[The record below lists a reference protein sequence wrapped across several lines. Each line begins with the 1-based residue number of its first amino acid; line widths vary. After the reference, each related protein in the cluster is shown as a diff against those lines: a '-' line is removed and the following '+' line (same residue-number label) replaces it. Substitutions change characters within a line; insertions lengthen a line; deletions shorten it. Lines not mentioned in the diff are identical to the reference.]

1 MLPPRSK
8 EVMVL
13 TPVLNFI
20 ARIATHSDSAC
31 RTVLDVGILNMI
43 LRIYVI
49 FLTLSDTTRED
60 ADHKL
65 ALRDACRLTLDV
77 LGQSQH
83 QEAVFNHPVCILWTY
98 CHSQP
103 SGYIVDGPTDV
114 LVQNRCAAWRRVENS
129 CVKRRAAVIYRYSLW
144 KSDAGGDVNM
154 QACIDI
160 IEFTR
165 WVL

>member
-1 MLPPRSK
+1 MLPPSSK
-8 EVMVL
+8 EVLVL

-31 RTVLDVGILNMI
+31 RTVLDVGILNMV

-49 FLTLSDTTRED
+49 FHTLSDTTRED

-65 ALRDACRLTLDV
+65 ALRDACRVTLDV
-77 LGQSQH
+77 LCQSQH
-83 QEAVFNHPVCILWTY
+83 QEAVFNHPVCILWTN

-103 SGYIVDGPTDV
+103 PGYIVDGPTDF
-114 LVQNRCAAWRRVENS
+114 VQNRCAAWRRVENS

-144 KSDAGGDVNM
+144 KSDAGSDVNM

-160 IEFTR
+160 VEFTR
-165 WVL
+165 